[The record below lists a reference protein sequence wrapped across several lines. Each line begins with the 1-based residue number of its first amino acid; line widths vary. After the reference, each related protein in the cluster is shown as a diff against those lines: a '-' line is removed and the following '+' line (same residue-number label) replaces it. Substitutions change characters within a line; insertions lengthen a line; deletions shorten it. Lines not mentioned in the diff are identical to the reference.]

1 MLYSDNSQASK
12 RLNFTSVQMSHV
24 LPTNGYEC
32 LRIRTGYEKVVAV
45 RTNDMYAYTAKDD
58 GVVTDVDE
66 ELGMYTIR
74 YKNGE
79 VHTLSS
85 KTQYGLCSELVT
97 TQKQTMTVKLGDK
110 FRKNDILRYNPEF
123 FEPDFENTRQ
133 VCFKHGAIATV
144 AIMDN
149 SATFEDSSVI
159 TKDFG
164 KRLVIEP
171 VNIRMIELTS
181 STIVQEHKNIDD
193 HVEMSDSLL
202 VFEQDNTSDMSQL
215 GFDEASLAYF
225 EKLNRNAPKA
235 KYTGKIVKV
244 DCYFGCDLSEMHPS
258 MAGMIRKFI
267 KERNREANYAK
278 DSKSNYDFLGV
289 KPLPIGSKFKGITIS
304 KETVILQFYIQESIE
319 SGIGDKIVIDSS
331 LKTVTSS
338 VMDIA
343 PRCVDSNRAVDVIFS
358 ATSISNRIVNSP
370 IIEGIA
376 ETVLEKLED
385 DVLKMYFG

>member
-1 MLYSDNSQASK
+1 
-12 RLNFTSVQMSHV
+12 MSHV

-74 YKNGE
+74 YKSGE

-97 TQKQTMTVKLGDK
+97 IQKQTMTVKLGDK

-123 FEPDFENTRQ
+123 FEPDFENNRQ

-149 SATFEDSSVI
+149 STTFEDSSAI

-181 STIVQEHKNIDD
+181 STIIQEHKNIDD

-215 GFDEASLAYF
+215 GFDETSLAYL

-267 KERNREANYAK
+267 RERNREANYAK

-338 VMDIA
+338 VMDVA

-370 IIEGIA
+370 IIEGIS

>member
-66 ELGMYTIR
+66 ALGMYTIK

-149 SATFEDSSVI
+149 SVTFEDSSAI

-164 KRLVIEP
+164 KKLVIEP

-181 STIVQEHKNIDD
+181 STIVQEYKNIGD
-193 HVEMSDSLL
+193 HVEMSDPLI
-202 VFEQDNTSDMSQL
+202 VFEAGNTADMSMM
-215 GFDEASLAYF
+215 GFDDESLAYL
-225 EKLNRNAPKA
+225 EKLNRNSPKA

-244 DCYFGCDLSEMHPS
+244 DCYYGCDLTEMHPS
-258 MAGMIRKFI
+258 MAGMIRKYI
-267 KERNREANYAK
+267 RERNQEANYAK
-278 DSKSNYDFLGV
+278 DSKSTYDFLSI
-289 KPLPIGSKFKGITIS
+289 KPLPIGSKFKGRMIN
-304 KETVILQFYIQESIE
+304 KDTVILQYYIQESIE

-338 VMDIA
+338 VMDI
-343 PRCVDSNRAVDVIFS
+343 PPVGVSSSRPIDVIFS